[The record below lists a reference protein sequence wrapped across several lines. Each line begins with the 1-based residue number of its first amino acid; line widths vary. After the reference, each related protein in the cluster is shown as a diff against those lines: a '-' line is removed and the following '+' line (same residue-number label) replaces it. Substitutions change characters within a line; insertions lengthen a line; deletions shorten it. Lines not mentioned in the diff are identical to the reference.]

1 MGLFGPS
8 SLEERIMQIIE
19 KQERVLQ
26 KWPCMLEKMIIIFCG
41 ICIWAALRTTRIPNS
56 CI

>member
-19 KQERVLQ
+19 KQEKILRRKKPQ
-26 KWPCMLEKMIIIFCG
+26 SFTGCTKSQ
-41 ICIWAALRTTRIPNS
+41 CIT
-56 CI
+56 